1 VPELRAGVP
10 VRRTSL
16 QALTRRKHVGFDV
29 ATGVPIQLNMRR
41 ALLLDD
47 EKIERSILQT
57 ILIDAGFDV
66 HALPISARLPFSSDH
81 RLFDIAI
88 LDLSASMQNE
98 SQIVSL
104 CEALAGT
111 AVLIMTDNGT
121 ISQALRVGAATAAID
136 YIKKPFSK
144 EEFLAAID
152 RAIQHARVLRE
163 NWSLKQHQQS
173 IQRPRTES

>member
-1 VPELRAGVP
+1 MP
-10 VRRTSL
+10 
-16 QALTRRKHVGFDV
+16 
-29 ATGVPIQLNMRR
+29 R

-57 ILIDAGFDV
+57 ILIDAGFEV
-66 HALPISARLPFSSDH
+66 RALPISETLPLYGDH
-81 RLFDIAI
+81 GLFDIAV

-104 CEALAGT
+104 CNDLAGT
-111 AVLIMTDNGT
+111 AILIMTDNGT
-121 ISQALRVGAATAAID
+121 ISQALRVGVATAALD

-152 RAIQHARVLRE
+152 RTIQHARVVIE
-163 NWSLKQHQQS
+163 NRALKQHQP
-173 IQRPRTES
+173 IQRTSRDS